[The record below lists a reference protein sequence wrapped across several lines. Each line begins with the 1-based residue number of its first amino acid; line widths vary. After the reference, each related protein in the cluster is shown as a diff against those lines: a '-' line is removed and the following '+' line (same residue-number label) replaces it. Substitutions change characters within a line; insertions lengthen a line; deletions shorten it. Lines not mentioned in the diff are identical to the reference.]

1 MKKNRI
7 LKIVLTLVAL
17 ATLVGCSSNKA
28 GVVSYQNLEGLTVC
42 AINEDSSLDCGD
54 ASTFS
59 QAITALGSP
68 NDSTGYDQGTGTG
81 TLVWNYTIEEKD
93 FSLVLT
99 FENTYLTSKPV
110 SADVGL
116 FLNVYSTPIGFRVTG
131 INGAWDWVIK
141 QIAIFT
147 YHASNLFGLLG
158 NTYLYW
164 LGLLLMTLVIRTAAW
179 PVYAKSNDMSLK
191 MSIAQ
196 PELQKIQEKYSGR
209 TDQVSQ
215 QRMQMETMELYKKYK
230 INLFG
235 CLMPILQM
243 PIFIAMYQVVQRFP
257 LTDASVYGGI
267 SGIMNTSFLWTD
279 LGNKAMLANLPLA
292 VIVAG
297 TMWLSQWLSSK
308 RAKAAQK
315 VPNRYQNQQAAQTQK
330 TMQFMMYFMVIMMG
344 YIALGNAGIAF
355 YWIIGNAYQL
365 FQSEVSHRQSQARK
379 DKIMAKM

>member
-1 MKKNRI
+1 MKRNRI
-7 LKIVLTLVAL
+7 WKFVLAVVAL
-17 ATLVGCSSNKA
+17 ATLVGCSSKT
-28 GVVSYQNLEGLTVC
+28 GVVSYQNLEGLAVC
-42 AINEDSSLDCGD
+42 TINEDTTLTCTD
-54 ASTFS
+54 ASTYS
-59 QAITALGSP
+59 EAIVALGVP
-68 NDSTGYDQGTGTG
+68 TDTTGYDQATKNG
-81 TLVWNYTIEEKD
+81 TLVWNYTIENKD

-99 FENTYLTSKPV
+99 FENEKLVSKPA

-116 FLNVYSTPIGFRVTG
+116 YQNVYSTPIGFRVTG
-131 INGAWDWVIK
+131 LNGAWDWVIK
-141 QIAIFT
+141 QIAVFT

-196 PELQKIQEKYSGR
+196 PEIQRIQEKYAGR
-209 TDQVSQ
+209 TDQASQ

-257 LTDASVYGGI
+257 LTDASVYGGV
-267 SGIMNTSFLWTD
+267 SGIMNTAFLWTD

-292 VIVAG
+292 VVVAG
-297 TMWLSQWLSSK
+297 TMWLSQWLSTK

-315 VPNRYQNQQAAQTQK
+315 VPNRYQNPQAAQTQK
-330 TMQFMMYFMVIMMG
+330 TMQFMMYFMIIMMG

-355 YWIIGNAYQL
+355 YWIIGNLYQL
-365 FQSEVSHRQSQARK
+365 FQSEISHRQSQARK
-379 DKIMAKM
+379 AQFMAKM